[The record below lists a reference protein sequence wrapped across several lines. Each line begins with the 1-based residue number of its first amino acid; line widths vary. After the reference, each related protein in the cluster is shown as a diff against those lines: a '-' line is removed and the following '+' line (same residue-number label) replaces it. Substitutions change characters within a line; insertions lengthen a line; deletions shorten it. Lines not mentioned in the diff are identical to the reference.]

1 MAGPAQ
7 PPCSLC
13 MAPVCLVVGA
23 SSALV
28 LRDQGSVGPEGD
40 HGHDASFSQASRYE
54 ALTQLR
60 RFLRLGTWRGHQPPP
75 KPQGGLMTAFQFL
88 PGADNDLM
96 VVLLDGFGLFRGST
110 LLSVP
115 RASQRLVAFLALHG
129 GMVRRAAVAGT
140 LWPDASE
147 RHAYSNLRQA
157 LARLQRTARKA
168 LAASKLELGLAE
180 GVTVDI
186 RHART
191 LARRLLDPAVTPEQ
205 SELGTAAVGVLSAEL
220 LPDWYDDWLLLEAED
235 WRQLRL
241 HALEGLAA
249 RLAAAGR
256 WGDAVGAACAAVRA
270 DPLRE
275 SARACLIQVHLA
287 EGNQSE
293 AVREFARY
301 QALLHG
307 DLGLE
312 PTSRLRH
319 LIEGLHSS

>member
-1 MAGPAQ
+1 
-7 PPCSLC
+7 
-13 MAPVCLVVGA
+13 
-23 SSALV
+23 
-28 LRDQGSVGPEGD
+28 
-40 HGHDASFSQASRYE
+40 
-54 ALTQLR
+54 
-60 RFLRLGTWRGHQPPP
+60 
-75 KPQGGLMTAFQFL
+75 MTMFESL
-88 PGADNDLM
+88 PGADGDLI
-96 VVLLDGFGLFRGST
+96 VVLLGGFGLLCGSA

-147 RHAYSNLRQA
+147 DHAYSNLRQA

-168 LAASKLELGLAE
+168 LAASKLELGVAE
-180 GVTVDI
+180 GVAVDI
-186 RHART
+186 RKARA

-205 SELGTAAVGVLSAEL
+205 SELAAAAVGILSTEL
-220 LPDWYDDWLLLEAED
+220 LPDWDDDWVLLEAED

-241 HALEGLAA
+241 HALEGLAG

-256 WGDAVGAACAAVRA
+256 WGEAAGAAGAAVRA

-275 SARACLIQVHLA
+275 SARACLIRVHLA

-312 PTSRLRH
+312 PTLRLRQ
-319 LIEGLHSS
+319 LIDGLHSP